1 VRRDDVQDEVIYR
14 CLNGVC
20 ARPLP
25 HRVNYC
31 PFCGVNQGTG
41 LPRPGDAPV
50 SAPVPIAE
58 PVPVSIAKPP
68 PAPVPPQ
75 AVPAPAP
82 TLAAAAAS
90 TAAAA
95 AQPAQRQPPRAAAA
109 APPPRREP
117 VRLRYWLLA
126 LGVLWLIWIT
136 QRPNTEKIEK
146 RIDYAIA
153 LAKSCRSAQAQG
165 ELIALNDSKATPAQM
180 QRLQA
185 AINEADAACERKR
198 PRAKPAPKPARPPAS
213 ELSPPPSPSQ
223 PPSQSQSQSARNL
236 IADARR
242 ALVLG
247 NYKAASSKMEVCAA
261 MVDPDNRECVALKA
275 RADRLLGEMQR
286 CVATGRDWISDRC
299 Q

>member
-1 VRRDDVQDEVIYR
+1 VQAEVIYR
-14 CLNGVC
+14 CVNGVC

-31 PFCGVNQGTG
+31 PFCGVNQATG
-41 LPRPGDAPV
+41 LPRPGDG
-50 SAPVPIAE
+50 
-58 PVPVSIAKPP
+58 
-68 PAPVPPQ
+68 
-75 AVPAPAP
+75 PAPAP
-82 TLAAAAAS
+82 VSVRPSVLIGKPAPAPSPSPIIQPAPHAIAPQAGPAVAAS
-90 TAAAA
+90 AT
-95 AQPAQRQPPRAAAA
+95 PAPPRQPPRAAAP
-109 APPPRREP
+109 APPPQREP

-126 LGVLWLIWIT
+126 LGLLWLIWIV
-136 QRPNTEKIEK
+136 QRPDTKKIEA

-180 QRLQA
+180 QRLQSA
-185 AINEADAACERKR
+185 LNDADAACERKR
-198 PRAKPAPKPARPPAS
+198 PRARPAPKPARPPVS
-213 ELSPPPSPSQ
+213 EPSPS
-223 PPSQSQSQSARNL
+223 PSSPQSQSQSARNL

-247 NYKAASSKMEVCAA
+247 NYKAASDKMEVCAA
-261 MVDPDNRECVALKA
+261 MVDPDNRECSALKT

-286 CVATGRDWISDRC
+286 CVAAGRDWSADRC

>member
-1 VRRDDVQDEVIYR
+1 VQHEVIYR
-14 CLNGVC
+14 CVNGVC

-31 PFCGVNQGTG
+31 PFCGVSQSTG
-41 LPRPGDAPV
+41 LPRPGDGPA
-50 SAPVPIAE
+50 SAPI
-58 PVPVSIAKPP
+58 SIAKPAP
-68 PAPVPPQ
+68 AAIVQPAPQPVAPQ
-75 AVPAPAP
+75 
-82 TLAAAAAS
+82 AAAAP
-90 TAAAA
+90 AAGAA
-95 AQPAQRQPPRAAAA
+95 PAAPAAPAGPRQPPRAAAP
-109 APPPRREP
+109 APPPQREP

-126 LGVLWLIWIT
+126 LGALWLIWII
-136 QRPNTEKIEK
+136 QRPDTKKIEA

-185 AINEADAACERKR
+185 ALNDADAGCERKR
-198 PRAKPAPKPARPPAS
+198 PRARPAPKPARPSAI
-213 ELSPPPSPSQ
+213 EQSPSQ
-223 PPSQSQSQSARNL
+223 PRSQVQSARNL
-236 IADARR
+236 IADAQR

-247 NYKAASSKMEVCAA
+247 NYKAASDKMEVCAA
-261 MVDPDNRECVALKA
+261 MVDPDNRECSALKA

-286 CVATGRDWISDRC
+286 CVAAGREWSGDRC